1 MANLTTWAFDPAH
14 SEITFKVKHLM
25 ITNVKGSFNKF
36 DATLVSSDD
45 EFNNA
50 SATGSIDVAS
60 ISTNNEDR
68 DNHLKAADFFD
79 AEQFKTIDFVS
90 TSIEKVD
97 AENGKLNGNLTIKGV
112 TKEVSFDLEF
122 GGLSKDPWGNIK
134 TGFSLNGVINRDD
147 FGLTWNAALETG
159 GFLLGSEIKV
169 SGEFQFVK
177 QA

>member
-1 MANLTTWAFDPAH
+1 MANQTTWAFDPAH
-14 SEITFKVKHLM
+14 SEITFKIKHLM

-36 DATLVSSDD
+36 DASLVSSDD
-45 EFNNA
+45 EFNNS
-50 SATGSIDVAS
+50 SATGTIDVAS
-60 ISTNNEDR
+60 ITTNNEDR
-68 DNHLKAADFFD
+68 DNHLKSAEFFD

-134 TGFSLNGVINRDD
+134 TGFSLNGVINRDV

>member
-1 MANLTTWAFDPAH
+1 
-14 SEITFKVKHLM
+14 
-25 ITNVKGSFNKF
+25 
-36 DATLVSSDD
+36 
-45 EFNNA
+45 
-50 SATGSIDVAS
+50 VAS